1 MYLLNLYGENGYLI
15 NRNLHFIVPEETKMQ
30 YTTNGRTKMEKR
42 RTRGINY
49 QFFLGVFVGFLVL
62 FIFSGIV
69 DAAQVATSN
78 LKAIHP
84 VFVKPGT
91 VVKFEADIY
100 YNQAFGEPPGKRLRI
115 FVTRSDY
122 SWVSDKIDI
131 TYPASGS
138 VHVNFANGF
147 TIPANAQP
155 GQVFD
160 FYIVYGPWW
169 VMSNKA
175 SVKVSF
181 TIDKKEVSKQKV
193 KSK

>member
-1 MYLLNLYGENGYLI
+1 M
-15 NRNLHFIVPEETKMQ
+15 K
-30 YTTNGRTKMEKR
+30 KR
-42 RTRGINY
+42 GSWWMNHHCCI
-49 QFFLGVFVGFLVL
+49 GVLVGCLA
-62 FIFSGIV
+62 IFTLCSV
-69 DAAQVATSN
+69 ANAAQVATAN

-84 VFVKPGT
+84 VTVKPGT
-91 VVKFEADIY
+91 VIKFEADIY
-100 YNQAFGEPPGKRLRI
+100 YNPAFGEPPGKKLRI

-131 TYPASGS
+131 VYPGTGS

-175 SVKVSF
+175 SVKV
-181 TIDKKEVSKQKV
+181 TILIHKPGSMTPVSKEKV
-193 KSK
+193 RTGK

>member
-1 MYLLNLYGENGYLI
+1 VSAV
-15 NRNLHFIVPEETKMQ
+15 VPEAVEMQ
-30 YTTNGRTKMEKR
+30 YQYKTNGRKKMKKR
-42 RTRGINY
+42 VSRWMNHHY
-49 QFFLGVFVGFLVL
+49 YLGVLVGCLA
-62 FIFSGIV
+62 IFTFCSV
-69 DAAQVATSN
+69 VNAAQVATAN

-84 VFVKPGT
+84 VTVKPGT

-100 YNQAFGEPPGKRLRI
+100 YNSAFGEAPGTRLRI

-131 TYPASGS
+131 TYPGTGGS

-147 TIPANAQP
+147 TIPSNAQP
-155 GQVFD
+155 GQVYD

-175 SVKVSF
+175 SVKV
-181 TIDKKEVSKQKV
+181 TILIHKPGSMTPISKEKV
-193 KSK
+193 QTGH

>member
-1 MYLLNLYGENGYLI
+1 M
-15 NRNLHFIVPEETKMQ
+15 R
-30 YTTNGRTKMEKR
+30 KR
-42 RTRGINY
+42 GSRWMNHHYCI
-49 QFFLGVFVGFLVL
+49 GVLVGVL
-62 FIFSGIV
+62 ALFAFCGV
-69 DAAQVATSN
+69 VNAAQVATAN

-84 VFVKPGT
+84 VTVKPGT

-100 YNQAFGEPPGKRLRI
+100 YNPAFGEPPGKKLRI

-131 TYPASGS
+131 VYPGTGS

-147 TIPANAQP
+147 TIPSNAQP

-175 SVKVSF
+175 SVKV
-181 TIDKKEVSKQKV
+181 TILIHKPGSMTPVSKEKV
-193 KSK
+193 RTGH